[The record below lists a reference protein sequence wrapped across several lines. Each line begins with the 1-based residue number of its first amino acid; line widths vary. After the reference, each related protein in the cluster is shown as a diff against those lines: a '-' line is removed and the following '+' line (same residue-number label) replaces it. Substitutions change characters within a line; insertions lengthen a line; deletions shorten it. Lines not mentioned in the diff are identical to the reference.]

1 MPLARG
7 GDSGRLR
14 VLAWPGRRARAKNPY
29 TWLLYTHLADLGV
42 QVTDFTFGR
51 ALRGGYDVLHLHWPE
66 KPMVGNS
73 AFARLAGAAGGRV
86 VLEAARLHGASVV
99 WTTHNARP
107 HEGRNSLLERWY
119 WAGVMRR
126 VNGLLHPSAAS
137 QTAVETTYPMAAR
150 LPHAV
155 VPMGHFRGSYPDQ
168 VTREEA
174 RAGLGLPDGAV
185 VVTFLGLLR
194 RYKNVPHLVR
204 TVRALPPERNAIL
217 LVGGRPL
224 DPALAPEIERAAGQ
238 DPRVRLALKRVPDED
253 VQRYLRAADLVVLP
267 FTHITNSGSA
277 LLALSFD
284 RPVLVPR
291 LGAMG
296 ELQALVGPE
305 WVHSYEGD
313 LTPAILDEAIAWAR
327 RPRPARADL
336 SALEWGAI
344 AEQTLAFYRAV
355 RRGAG
360 GVVGAAAPN
369 S

>member
-7 GDSGRLR
+7 RDSGPLR
-14 VLAWPGRRARAKNPY
+14 VLAWPGHQARVKNPY
-29 TWLLYTHLADLGV
+29 TWLLYTHLAHLGV

-51 ALRGGYDVLHLHWPE
+51 ALRGGYDILHLHWPE
-66 KPMVGNS
+66 KPMARHG
-73 AFARLAGAAGGRV
+73 AFARLAGAAGGRA
-86 VLEAARLHGASVV
+86 VLEAARFHGASVV

-107 HEGRNSLLERWY
+107 HEGRDSPLERWY

-126 VNGLLHPSAAS
+126 LDGLLHPSMAS
-137 QTAVETTYPMAAR
+137 QAAVETTYPQAAR
-150 LPHAV
+150 VCHAV
-155 VPMGHFRGSYPDQ
+155 VRMGHFRGSYPDR

-174 RAGLGLPDGAV
+174 RAGLGLPDEAA

-217 LVGGRPL
+217 VVGGRPL
-224 DPALAPEIERAAGQ
+224 DPTLAPEIRRAADQ
-238 DPRVRLALKRVPDED
+238 DPRVRLTLARVPDED

-267 FTHITNSGSA
+267 FTDITNSGSA

-296 ELQALVGPE
+296 ELQTLVGPD
-305 WVHSYEGD
+305 WVHTYEGD
-313 LTPAILDEAIAWAR
+313 LTPRILDEAITWAR

-360 GVVGAAAPN
+360 GVVGAGAPN
-369 S
+369 L